1 MANIQSKIV
10 QWRWSQPLS
19 KITHCLKKKYGSSQ
33 FNLFY
38 AIATPCHSNL
48 RLLLVVNQIKY
59 KCGNNS
65 RLKSRWSF
73 SLSRIICRHP
83 LIQKYPFLYIHRAL
97 ETFGIDDTLVFCL
110 FSKRQLPKI
119 GYDKCFQINN
129 FFVRNCS
136 TKEVLLKFLQNYQ
149 GNTNV
154 RFSFQ

>member
-1 MANIQSKIV
+1 MEMVPAFVKNH
-10 QWRWSQPLS
+10 PLFEKEIWIKS
-19 KITHCLKKKYGSSQ
+19 AAISVDSSLHSSLIFFMQ
-33 FNLFY
+33 LQHP
-38 AIATPCHSNL
+38 AIL
-48 RLLLVVNQIKY
+48 IKY

-110 FSKRQLPKI
+110 FSKRQLSKI
-119 GYDKCFQINN
+119 GYDKCFQISN